1 MGLTDNDIL
10 ERAGDW
16 YTTEGY
22 HLFSTRIGPD
32 DSTLVESVVPTSD
45 PRVVRLYVIVA
56 AGMRFI
62 ITGTPSDPVSHCHL
76 YFQM

>member
-32 DSTLVESVVPTSD
+32 DSTLVESVVPTSESHA
-45 PRVVRLYVIVA
+45 VRLYVIVA
-56 AGMRFI
+56 AG
-62 ITGTPSDPVSHCHL
+62 THLVTDTPSNP
-76 YFQM
+76 